1 LRKAAT
7 FTETLL
13 VVFLTMALS
22 SIVIESGL
30 RVFEAFLHVKDKN
43 DMRENSDQDP
53 GTGDPSSLLPFKTR
67 E

>member
-1 LRKAAT
+1 MKKAAT

-22 SIVIESGL
+22 SLLIESGL
-30 RVFEAFLHVKDKN
+30 RIFEAFLHVKDKN
-43 DMRENSDQDP
+43 DIRENSDQDP
-53 GTGDPSSLLPFKTR
+53 GTGDPSSLLPFRAR

>member
-1 LRKAAT
+1 LKKAAT

-22 SIVIESGL
+22 SIMIESGL
-30 RVFEAFLHVKDKN
+30 RVFEAFLHVKEKN
-43 DMRENSDQDP
+43 EIRENSDQDP